1 MSSIGFKLFCFCW
14 KITELANKENK
25 IKNTFLVFFLTL
37 YMLNTKTDKIQKF
50 NILQHNN
57 NFQAKSHDQALTI

>member
-1 MSSIGFKLFCFCW
+1 
-14 KITELANKENK
+14 
-25 IKNTFLVFFLTL
+25 
-37 YMLNTKTDKIQKF
+37 MLNTKTDKIQKF